1 MILKVGRGKKDLFLK
16 ICSTIQI
23 YTTRKLTTVRRNF
36 IFTTIV
42 GDFNVSPSV
51 TDLKSRR
58 KINKRHLK
66 DLNSTLTN
74 FT

>member
-23 YTTRKLTTVRRNF
+23 HTTQKLTTVRRNF
-36 IFTTIV
+36 IFTIIV

-58 KINKRHLK
+58 KKNQQKTFER
-66 DLNSTLTN
+66 
-74 FT
+74 FE